1 MNTYKFEVVETV
13 RKIVEVEA
21 NSREEAEQFAA
32 QEDMSKNCD
41 DYNMEIY
48 FIKETSPDSKYPIRI
63 NDWELIYPENLTY
76 VRKHNGIYFV
86 VCMFNIGDD
95 GDGFD
100 YWVAHEASGDTVDD
114 ALEMLDIMPFPISD
128 EMTRT
133 DLEYTL
139 LKYLEEGE

>member
-13 RKIVEVEA
+13 KKIVEVEA
-21 NSREEAEQFAA
+21 NSREEAEQMAA
-32 QEDMSKNCD
+32 EEDMSKNYD
-41 DYNMEIY
+41 DYSMEVNLLE
-48 FIKETSPDSKYPIRI
+48 ETSPDSQYPVCIG
-63 NDWELIYPENLTY
+63 DWKLIYPENLTY
-76 VRKHNGIYFV
+76 VREKNGSYSAI
-86 VCMFNIGDD
+86 CMFNIGDN

-100 YWVAHEASGDTVDD
+100 YWIVHEASGDTVDD
-114 ALEMLDIMPFPISD
+114 ALEMLNIMPFPISD